1 MIWKRVEYSFLG
13 RMGDLKFLFSENW
26 IERWE
31 KTCGGR
37 VFRRLLRCLRRQ
49 EIRITRRVVD
59 FEVEPEIRKTSFKY
73 FSFLSTH
80 PKFLGG
86 IQAVWEEN
94 ILIGSKMFSLKQRLK
109 AVKKACREINRVGF
123 ENIQQRAKETML
135 NLKSVQERLLTSPTD
150 SLF

>member
-1 MIWKRVEYSFLG
+1 MEYSFLG

-123 ENIQQRAKETML
+123 ENIQQRAKEAML
-135 NLKSVQERLLTSPTD
+135 NLKSVHERL
-150 SLF
+150 

>member
-1 MIWKRVEYSFLG
+1 MEYSFLG